1 MASHFLFLVL
11 QQPAVKP
18 FIPSVL
24 IRHASIL
31 KVRFVM
37 FKNALI
43 INGVCLNKGQIV
55 IGYTAMQRS
64 CLSAS
69 LQAYVYIFY
78 GPEISPAPSRRFFL

>member
-1 MASHFLFLVL
+1 
-11 QQPAVKP
+11 
-18 FIPSVL
+18 
-24 IRHASIL
+24 
-31 KVRFVM
+31 M

-43 INGVCLNKGQIV
+43 RNGVCLNKGQIV